1 MKRFLKYVKDSL
13 LTLFI
18 LALSFILS
26 SLLHELCNTPSL
38 APLLFVLAV
47 FIVSLTT
54 KGYIYGIAASM
65 LSVLAV
71 NYAFAFP
78 YFKFD
83 FLNPVNLLSA
93 VVMLCVAVVTSALTT
108 KLKLQE
114 RIKADSE
121 KEKMRADLLRAVSHD
136 LRTPLTSIYGSCSAI
151 IDNYCLLGK
160 QKKLKLLGEIRD
172 DSEWLIR
179 MVENLLSITKID
191 GENVSVIKT
200 PIVVEELVDDVL
212 VKFRKMYPGQSIET
226 EIPEDFISIPM
237 DALLI
242 EQVII
247 NLLENAVLH
256 AYGMTTLFFRVYTT
270 DSRAVF
276 EISDDGCGIP
286 EEKLKTIFTGNIRSV
301 NVPSDNKR
309 NMGVG
314 LSVCAA
320 IIKAHGGVIQAKCR
334 KGGGSVFSFWL
345 GMEDKANE

>member
-1 MKRFLKYVKDSL
+1 MYKGTHTVLFTYPIYKSSDNSFCTRPATSSIGTSHPNSFCNEVMDMKRFLKYVKDSL

-26 SLLHELCNTPSL
+26 ILLHELCNTPSL

-212 VKFRKMYPGQSIET
+212 VKFRKP
-226 EIPEDFISIPM
+226 
-237 DALLI
+237 
-242 EQVII
+242 
-247 NLLENAVLH
+247 
-256 AYGMTTLFFRVYTT
+256 
-270 DSRAVF
+270 
-276 EISDDGCGIP
+276 
-286 EEKLKTIFTGNIRSV
+286 IR
-301 NVPSDNKR
+301 
-309 NMGVG
+309 
-314 LSVCAA
+314 
-320 IIKAHGGVIQAKCR
+320 
-334 KGGGSVFSFWL
+334 
-345 GMEDKANE
+345 